1 MQEKSLRVLEFYKI
15 REMLVEKAASQM
27 GKERCAF
34 LVPESDFA
42 AVQSLQ
48 AETEE
53 ASAIVARTGIQP
65 ISPFDDISAPVGRAR
80 VGSILSPKELLQCAR
95 LMQAARSVR
104 RMLVN
109 EKEEESETPHITNLA
124 RALLPMR
131 DLEDEIFGAILSEDE
146 IADSASPAL
155 ASVRRKIRSANERI
169 RDRLNGYLHSET
181 MAKYLQDTLIT
192 MRQGRYVLP
201 VRAE

>member
-27 GKERCAF
+27 GKERCAS

-124 RALLPMR
+124 RAAPDARSGRRNFRR
-131 DLEDEIFGAILSEDE
+131 DPFG
-146 IADSASPAL
+146 
-155 ASVRRKIRSANERI
+155 R
-169 RDRLNGYLHSET
+169 
-181 MAKYLQDTLIT
+181 
-192 MRQGRYVLP
+192 
-201 VRAE
+201 

>member
-27 GKERCAF
+27 GKERCAS

-80 VGSILSPKELLQCAR
+80 VGSILSPKEL
-95 LMQAARSVR
+95 
-104 RMLVN
+104 
-109 EKEEESETPHITNLA
+109 
-124 RALLPMR
+124 
-131 DLEDEIFGAILSEDE
+131 
-146 IADSASPAL
+146 
-155 ASVRRKIRSANERI
+155 
-169 RDRLNGYLHSET
+169 
-181 MAKYLQDTLIT
+181 
-192 MRQGRYVLP
+192 
-201 VRAE
+201 

>member
-27 GKERCAF
+27 GKERCAS

-109 EKEEESETPHITNLA
+109 EKEEESETPHHYESGA
-124 RALLPMR
+124 RAAPR
-131 DLEDEIFGAILSEDE
+131 CAIWKMKFSARSFRKMKLRT
-146 IADSASPAL
+146 APAPRWLRCAAKFAPPTSASA
-155 ASVRRKIRSANERI
+155 I
-169 RDRLNGYLHSET
+169 D
-181 MAKYLQDTLIT
+181 
-192 MRQGRYVLP
+192 
-201 VRAE
+201 